1 MLDFKSLKIDVPENR
16 GGECKTKC
24 PECTPT
30 RKNKSDPSLSVNLDT
45 GLFNCHNCGWSGTA
59 EVTQKHRREIRKFVR
74 PVAPVPKKSDYL
86 TDWFAGRGITQSV
99 IDRNKISL
107 VKVWMPQVNGE
118 SGAIA
123 FPYYRGEECINI
135 KYRTRDKHFKL
146 ESGAELVLYGLNDI
160 KPKTI
165 IVEGEMD
172 KLALE
177 VAGYENAVSVPN
189 GAPSANSKN
198 FDARFEFLNDEAL
211 EQVTEWVIAVDSD
224 APGLR
229 LKDELIR
236 RFGAERCRVV
246 VWPDDCKDANDVLLK
261 YGKDM
266 VSQCIDKAELVP
278 LVGVFT
284 ASQLANELY
293 ELYDN
298 GGLPGGE
305 YSGWV
310 DLHQFYSVMPGQ
322 LNVVTGIPGHG
333 KSEFVDALSVNLA
346 HLHGWRTAFYS
357 PENFPYK
364 LHVTKIAEKYVGK
377 PFNPGMSERMSKAE
391 FGAAMDWV
399 NQHFTWIMP
408 EQPSL
413 DEIMDKAQAL
423 VQRNGIRVLVIDP
436 WNEVE
441 HSRPNGMSETE
452 YIGISLSKLRIFARK
467 NQVAVFVVAHP
478 KSLTKDS
485 NGNYPVPNP
494 YDISGSANWRNKA
507 DNCMAVWRDL
517 ADDTQPVSVHIQKIK
532 FKICGKLGVVQLR
545 YDRVT
550 GRYFDS
556 QTGAAPMFSRTP
568 VDRKSVSAG
577 DISEMV
583 DF

>member
-1 MLDFKSLKIDVPENR
+1 MIDFASMNISVPSNAKTGDV
-16 GGECKTKC
+16 KTKC

-30 RKNKSDPSLSVNLDT
+30 RKNKSDPSLSVNVET
-45 GLFNCHNCGWSGTA
+45 GLFMCHNCGWAGTA
-59 EVTQKHRREIRKFVR
+59 EKNEKRREIRPYVR
-74 PVAPVPKKSDYL
+74 PVAPEPKKSNDML
-86 TDWFAGRGITQSV
+86 EWFASRGITESV
-99 IDRNKISL
+99 VARNRIAKA
-107 VKVWMPQVNGE
+107 KVWMPQI
-118 SGAIA
+118 GAETGTIA
-123 FPYYRGEECINI
+123 FPYFRGDECINI
-135 KYRTRDKHFKL
+135 KYRTRDKKFKL
-146 ESGAELVLYGLNDI
+146 EQGAELVLYGLNDVAE
-160 KPKTI
+160 KTV

-177 VAGYENAVSVPN
+177 VAGVIHAVSVPN
-189 GAPSANSKN
+189 GAPPASQKN
-198 FDARFEFLNDEAL
+198 IDARLEFLNDDAL
-211 EQVTEWVIAVDSD
+211 DVVTEWIIAVDSD

-229 LKDELIR
+229 LRDELIR
-236 RFGAERCRVV
+236 RFGAEKCRVV
-246 VWPDDCKDANDVLLK
+246 RWPDDCKDANDVLLK
-261 YGKDM
+261 YSKEM
-266 VSQCIDKAELVP
+266 LAQCIEKAELVP

-284 ASQLANELY
+284 ANQLASELY

-305 YSGWV
+305 FSGWV
-310 DLHQFYSVMPGQ
+310 ELHPFYSVMPGQ

-333 KSEFVDALSVNLA
+333 KSEFVDAMTVNLA

-377 PFNPGMSERMSKAE
+377 PFNPGMNERMSKSE
-391 FGAAMDWV
+391 FGTAMDWV
-399 NQHFTWIMP
+399 NEHFAWIMP

-423 VQRNGIRVLVIDP
+423 VKRNGIRVLVIDP

-467 NQVAVFVVAHP
+467 NQVAVFVIAHP

-485 NGNYPVPNP
+485 SGNYPVPNP

-517 ADDTQPVSVHIQKIK
+517 SDDSRPVSVHIQKIK

-556 QTGAAPMFSRTP
+556 QTGVAPMYARSP
-568 VDRKSVSAG
+568 VDRKT
-577 DISEMV
+577 ISTGEIMV